1 MPPPDTFV
9 MSVSN
14 MSCASC
20 AGRVDKALRQLPG
33 VLAVDVNLATE
44 TAQVTYAPDQ
54 ASRAD
59 FLGASTVAGYAA
71 QEHSEDSHGQVQARK
86 QQLAEAYGRRSR
98 FAAFLAAPVIILGMG
113 GHVILGFETLIATA
127 IGQKANWIIQG
138 MFATAVLFGPGLR
151 VCSPCSRCVKLRSAA
166 TDETV
171 GWAIKGFLVPQSSE

>member
-1 MPPPDTFV
+1 MRAPDTLV

-20 AGRVDKALRQLPG
+20 AGRVDKALWQLPG

-44 TAQVTYAPDQ
+44 TVQVTYTPDL

-59 FLGASTVAGYAA
+59 FIAASTAAGYAA

-98 FAAFLAAPVIILGMG
+98 LAAFLAAAAMALSSIFVL
-113 GHVILGFETLIATA
+113 
-127 IGQKANWIIQG
+127 AN
-138 MFATAVLFGPGLR
+138 ALR
-151 VCSPCSRCVKLRSAA
+151 LRYVRAA
-166 TDETV
+166 R
-171 GWAIKGFLVPQSSE
+171 

>member
-1 MPPPDTFV
+1 MRAPDTLV

-44 TAQVTYAPDQ
+44 TAQVTYTPDL

-59 FLGASTVAGYAA
+59 FIAASTAAGYAA

-98 FAAFLAAPVIILGMG
+98 LAAFLHRLWRCRPSLFWPMRCACA
-113 GHVILGFETLIATA
+113 
-127 IGQKANWIIQG
+127 
-138 MFATAVLFGPGLR
+138 MFAQPGEGLLR
-151 VCSPCSRCVKLRSAA
+151 RRV
-166 TDETV
+166 
-171 GWAIKGFLVPQSSE
+171 AI

>member
-86 QQLAEAYGRRSR
+86 HQLAEASPR
-98 FAAFLAAPVIILGMG
+98 F
-113 GHVILGFETLIATA
+113 
-127 IGQKANWIIQG
+127 
-138 MFATAVLFGPGLR
+138 
-151 VCSPCSRCVKLRSAA
+151 
-166 TDETV
+166 
-171 GWAIKGFLVPQSSE
+171 

>member
-59 FLGASTVAGYAA
+59 FLGASTVA
-71 QEHSEDSHGQVQARK
+71 SCC
-86 QQLAEAYGRRSR
+86 
-98 FAAFLAAPVIILGMG
+98 
-113 GHVILGFETLIATA
+113 
-127 IGQKANWIIQG
+127 
-138 MFATAVLFGPGLR
+138 LR
-151 VCSPCSRCVKLRSAA
+151 ACTCPWL
-166 TDETV
+166 
-171 GWAIKGFLVPQSSE
+171 SSECSCAA